1 MIIDRQK
8 EMWSCWGGK
17 PVHDT
22 NLFTGTFTLKQIAVI
37 RAPEAET
44 LEMSLMRL
52 LMENQGIILLDGQ
65 ILCSLVRKRCIT
77 RTPLWLEDPD
87 FNGYVYFAAALV
99 EFLFTGK
106 YCKGY
111 PTLYAR
117 DDGTPGNILIPPEE
131 KIDTSG
137 RYSHHFAVLRS

>member
-1 MIIDRQK
+1 MIVDREK
-8 EMWSCWGGK
+8 ELWSCWGGE
-17 PVHDT
+17 PTDRS
-22 NLFTGTFTLKQIAVI
+22 NLFNRAFSLKQLAAI

-44 LEMSLMRL
+44 LEMSIRCL
-52 LMENQGIILLDGQ
+52 LVENPGVILLDGQ

-99 EFLFTGK
+99 KFLFMGK

-111 PTLYAR
+111 PTLYVR
-117 DDGTPGNILIPPEE
+117 DEGTPGGIIIPPEE
-131 KIDTSG
+131 KIDFSG
-137 RYSHHFAVLRS
+137 RYSHHFAILRT